1 MAARVRVRAN
11 PNPNPNRNRNPNLG
25 CEVAVASLRRPC
37 FAALLAEGLATHPPL
52 LIAGAGPE
60 PMLADVALASSHPYP
75 VTLPTV
81 ALTLPLGPKT
91 LTRLSSRSRSCAAA
105 KAPRRSTAWYAS
117 PTPCDA
123 GGESR
128 AQWDSRQSSE
138 LGARGM
144 CECQSG
150 VATGVV
156 IVYIYAPDYLP
167 PGYPPSA
174 APPP

>member
-1 MAARVRVRAN
+1 M
-11 PNPNPNRNRNPNLG
+11 NRNPNLG

-37 FAALLAEGLATHPPL
+37 FAALLAEELATHPPL

-128 AQWDSRQSSE
+128 AHNGIPQCAK
-138 LGARGM
+138 LGAGWGGAPGPAA
-144 CECQSG
+144 ECQTERRCYCF
-150 VATGVV
+150 VR
-156 IVYIYAPDYLP
+156 
-167 PGYPPSA
+167 
-174 APPP
+174 

>member
-1 MAARVRVRAN
+1 M
-11 PNPNPNRNRNPNLG
+11 
-25 CEVAVASLRRPC
+25 AVASLRRPC
-37 FAALLAEGLATHPPL
+37 FAALLAEELTTHPPL

-60 PMLADVALASSHPYP
+60 PMLADVTLASSHPYP

-123 GGESR
+123 VGANR
-128 AQWDSRQSSE
+128 ALTNTMAFRKARSW
-138 LGARGM
+138 LGARGNRNM
-144 CECQSG
+144 SLSERG
-150 VATGVV
+150 IV
-156 IVYIYAPDYLP
+156 IVFSTFSIL
-167 PGYPPSA
+167 
-174 APPP
+174 

>member
-1 MAARVRVRAN
+1 MAAWGRVRAN
-11 PNPNPNRNRNPNLG
+11 PNPNPNPNRNPNLG

-37 FAALLAEGLATHPPL
+37 FAALLAEELTTHPPL

-123 GGESR
+123 VGANR
-128 AQWDSRQSSE
+128 ALNGIPQSSE

>member
-1 MAARVRVRAN
+1 M
-11 PNPNPNRNRNPNLG
+11 
-25 CEVAVASLRRPC
+25 AVASLRRPC
-37 FAALLAEGLATHPPL
+37 FAALLAEELTTHPPL

-60 PMLADVALASSHPYP
+60 PMLADVTLASSHPYP

-128 AQWDSRQSSE
+128 AQWDSAK
-138 LGARGM
+138 LGAGSPRNVRAAQLPGLLLFTNIFGLRGGR
-144 CECQSG
+144 EGLVVENPHLSQ
-150 VATGVV
+150 VFTG
-156 IVYIYAPDYLP
+156 A
-167 PGYPPSA
+167 
-174 APPP
+174 

>member
-1 MAARVRVRAN
+1 MSTLSPAR
-11 PNPNPNRNRNPNLG
+11 
-25 CEVAVASLRRPC
+25 E
-37 FAALLAEGLATHPPL
+37 PL

-105 KAPRRSTAWYAS
+105 KAPRRSIAWYAS

-128 AQWDSRQSSE
+128 AQWDSAK
-138 LGARGM
+138 LGAGWEPAETGM
-144 CECQSG
+144 SCQS
-150 VATGVV
+150 AALLLF
-156 IVYIYAPDYLP
+156 IF
-167 PGYPPSA
+167 GYFNYRRKFTY
-174 APPP
+174 